1 GMIRQWQ
8 NRFYDGR
15 LLGARLANPPF
26 EKVAEAYG
34 ITGLRAA
41 TQAEADDAIAE
52 ARSIDGP
59 VVIDFLVDEF
69 EDCMPMV
76 VPGASLGETV
86 EA

>member
-1 GMIRQWQ
+1 MRA
-8 NRFYDGR
+8 
-15 LLGARLANPPF
+15 LPTPPF

-34 ITGLRAA
+34 ITGLRAS